1 MEHKLIITLPD
12 EVYQPLIETAR
23 ELGQTPEELV
33 ARQVRQSN
41 FRPRRKPSEAE
52 TQAARARF
60 ERHFG
65 AVNSGDPHSAD
76 NDRIDADLAREYGR
90 GLDAEE

>member
-1 MEHKLIITLPD
+1 MEHKLTITLPD

-23 ELGQTPEELV
+23 ELGQTPEEL
-33 ARQVRQSN
+33 AAKQVRQSN
-41 FRPRRKPSEAE
+41 LRPRHKLSEAE

-65 AVNSGDPHSAD
+65 AVASGDPRSAD
-76 NDRIDADLAREYGR
+76 NDRIDADLAREYAR
-90 GLDAEE
+90 GLDEE